1 MMKRISI
8 IISCLIVAQSAI
20 GQEPVK
26 LGDLIDL
33 EGRVLYKKMADELSK
48 PNPNAPPPP
57 PPIVIAPKAPK
68 VVFRTE
74 TLAVYGTSATFY
86 EGQLSMGGKLYTV
99 REGTPV
105 QDYVVTAVLPNG
117 IMLTKLGGGGR
128 GRGNDSSR
136 RNAHNT
142 LFAPLATQ

>member
-1 MMKRISI
+1 MMKRISL
-8 IISCLIVAQSAI
+8 IISCLIVAQSSIA
-20 GQEPVK
+20 QEPVK

-48 PNPNAPPPP
+48 PNPNALPPP
-57 PPIVIAPKAPK
+57 PPIVVVPKAPK

-99 REGTPV
+99 
-105 QDYVVTAVLPNG
+105 
-117 IMLTKLGGGGR
+117 
-128 GRGNDSSR
+128 
-136 RNAHNT
+136 
-142 LFAPLATQ
+142 